1 MEYSV
6 FRIFFRE
13 IWEVAVRSM
22 TAKIKEYVH
31 AGIMGIIIIAVL
43 FIFDLPKTSIITL
56 IIVILLI
63 MAMQVLFPRK
73 KKVGKKREVITNI
86 VHFTVFCLV
95 IYVFDLPLM
104 LYAVMAILFISNI
117 LLSLWL
123 VEE

>member
-1 MEYSV
+1 
-6 FRIFFRE
+6 
-13 IWEVAVRSM
+13 M